1 VTATT
6 PVDAARTD
14 AARTAERRPN
24 SPSGRHTALVLL
36 VDMALPIGLYYGL
49 RAAGAGSYLALIV
62 SALVPMLS
70 ALVQFLRERRL
81 DAMAVFVAVVILVG
95 LLASLVSGSTRFMLA
110 KDGWVTGAA
119 GLWFLATVRA
129 RRPLAFL
136 GARPFIE
143 GRFRSDGTSWDVL
156 WAEFPKFRRIW
167 RVSTA
172 IWGVAMIIDGLL
184 RVLMANTLPV
194 DAVPGLGGLLWP
206 VTLVLLQLVNGV
218 YYELSGLWRITRRNS
233 VPEPSP
239 QPGSSPAPDTPP
251 AGGSAAG

>member
-1 VTATT
+1 MTATT
-6 PVDAARTD
+6 PAGAAT
-14 AARTAERRPN
+14 AAERRPKP
-24 SPSGRHTALVLL
+24 PSGRHTGLVLL

-49 RAAGAGSYLALIV
+49 RAGGVSSYLALIV
-62 SALVPMLS
+62 SALVPMVS
-70 ALVQFLRERRL
+70 ALVQFARERRL

-129 RRPLAFL
+129 RRPLAFV
-136 GARPFIE
+136 GGRPFLE

-156 WAEFPKFRRIW
+156 WEEFPKFRRIW

-172 IWGVAMIIDGLL
+172 IWGVAMILDGLL
-184 RVLMANTLPV
+184 RVLMAYALPV
-194 DAVPGLGGLLWP
+194 DEVPGLGGLLWP

-218 YYELSGLWRITRRNS
+218 YYEWAGLWRITRRN
-233 VPEPSP
+233 PE
-239 QPGSSPAPDTPP
+239 PDTPT
-251 AGGSAAG
+251 AAGSAAG